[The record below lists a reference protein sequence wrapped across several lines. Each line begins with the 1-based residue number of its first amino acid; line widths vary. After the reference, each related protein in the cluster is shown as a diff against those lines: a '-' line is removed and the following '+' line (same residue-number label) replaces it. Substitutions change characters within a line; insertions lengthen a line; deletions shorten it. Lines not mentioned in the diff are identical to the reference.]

1 MEICRSFVV
10 DSMIFPYKSVDS
22 RIHRLDAR
30 PKLLFV
36 VVMFIFSI
44 LISDILY
51 LVLFLAFVL
60 IVAYTARILKST
72 LSILKYAGYVAFFVL
87 LFNILISSG
96 SNEILIVGPITIT
109 TESMLFAISMCLRL
123 FLAVSAFSILTYAI
137 HPDEAL
143 RTISKFGYK
152 TTSSLSLSLRMYPTI
167 AADANNIIDSMKARG
182 MEFEKGKFIN
192 KIKSRAAVVMPLL
205 LNSLERSI
213 SVAEA
218 METRGFGST
227 KRTNFGER
235 KMTRFELLMVSSF
248 CVSMVM
254 GIFLFALGYGNADYL
269 NGAKFGYSFYD
280 IIALALL
287 IGTLS
292 PIMLGGHQ

>member
-1 MEICRSFVV
+1 
-10 DSMIFPYKSVDS
+10 MIFPYKSVDS

-36 VVMFIFSI
+36 AVIFIFSI
-44 LISDILY
+44 LISDIVY
-51 LVLFLAFVL
+51 LVLFLAFVIL
-60 IVAYTARILKST
+60 VTYMARILKST
-72 LSILKYAGYVAFFVL
+72 LSILKYVGYVAFFVL

-96 SNEILIVGPITIT
+96 SNKILVIGPIVVT

-123 FLAVSAFSILTYAI
+123 FLAVFAFSILTYAI
-137 HPDEAL
+137 HPDEVL
-143 RTISKFGYK
+143 RAISKFGYK

-182 MEFEKGKFIN
+182 MEFEKGKFVD
-192 KIKSRAAVVMPLL
+192 KVKSRAAVVMPLL

-218 METRGFGST
+218 METRGFGVT

-235 KMTRFELLMVSSF
+235 KMMRHELFMASSF
-248 CVSMVM
+248 CVSMIL
-254 GIFLFALGYGNADYL
+254 GIFLFVLGYGNADYL
-269 NGAKFGYSFYD
+269 NGAALGYSFDD
-280 IIALALL
+280 IVALALL

-292 PIMLGGHQ
+292 PIMFGGRQ